1 MKRIGIIGTGIWGT
15 ALALTAA
22 RAGND
27 VLCWAREQEVV
38 DSVNQKH
45 VNKMFL
51 PDIPLPDAIRASADI
66 ADVFAFAKV
75 ILLTTSAQWTRL
87 MLKQMKSYVKE
98 DTVIVLCAKGIEVE
112 TGKMLSEVLQ

>member
-66 ADVFAFAKV
+66 ADVSH
-75 ILLTTSAQWTRL
+75 LPRL
-87 MLKQMKSYVKE
+87 F
-98 DTVIVLCAKGIEVE
+98 C
-112 TGKMLSEVLQ
+112 